1 MTGFLPT
8 MHRLYSH
15 LYPLWLVIANLVAR
29 LGGMI
34 TLLLVGHHFA
44 PDQLAGY
51 FTAFATIG
59 LAVTIAQAGCGPLL
73 IRLYQTSQIKVIVTI
88 CALRVTLALAA
99 TAFVIT
105 ATDIPLSPILL
116 MPLAAALAPDWIIT
130 GRGQLSQIALIAV
143 FGQIAGII
151 TAVIAIATNSNLA
164 LFAIAPAISFA
175 SLIAGFLLAL
185 REQAT
190 QQAVARKLTGNHAI
204 NLIGFILLAG
214 ALPNLDFVLLGQNLP
229 DAAHDNLML
238 GQRIFLITS
247 AIIASISTALFA
259 KRQSGLL
266 RDIWLITPP
275 LATTAI
281 LLFIPETLALL
292 FYGTTNADL
301 VTLLRTGAFWPVLLA
316 MISRQILISQETENR
331 LFPGWLCLAL
341 LVVSGLLLPAFPH
354 ETDALIVMQLR
365 LTICLFLMLI
375 CHRSPILRN
384 KPA

>member
-1 MTGFLPT
+1 

-51 FTAFATIG
+51 FTALATIG

-105 ATDIPLSPILL
+105 TTDIPLSPILL

-151 TAVIAIATNSNLA
+151 TAVIAIATNSNLT
-164 LFAIAPAISFA
+164 LFAIAPAISLA

-301 VTLLRTGAFWPVLLA
+301 VTLLRTGAFWPALLA